1 MTCCWCAS
9 RYWRRIHGGRKSC
22 REQYYMWHRLPVTLW
37 PRHIVSGGSCKAH
50 TTATACCTHRHRL
63 MATTAHDFSSP
74 NLFSTNHA
82 RLLLFRLL
90 LLLWMLLVQLKMNSK
105 CNILF
110 SDGIRHRKNKI
121 LGWAS
126 ILGYIVALCLWRR
139 WASPLSSANIEHW
152 EPVLHTHLRHEHHTT
167 SSRNK
172 RTKRNKWQKVS
183 CSMKQRHASRLH
195 STCQVI
201 RCRVRRRAHGTEY
214 WKLATNIL
222 WIGSCVC
229 VWAKHVFVGRKQED
243 ILRRGLAPHESH
255 RQSRKET

>member
-152 EPVLHTHLRHEHHTT
+152 EAVLHTHLRHEHHTT
-167 SSRNK
+167 SSRNNMSSDE
-172 RTKRNKWQKVS
+172 RNEINDKKWAAAWNKDTRQDF
-183 CSMKQRHASRLH
+183 
-195 STCQVI
+195 I
-201 RCRVRRRAHGTEY
+201 RRA
-214 WKLATNIL
+214 KLSDVASGGAHTARNIEN
-222 WIGSCVC
+222 WQRTYYESPHVCVC
-229 VWAKHVFVGRKQED
+229 ERSTF
-243 ILRRGLAPHESH
+243 LLAG
-255 RQSRKET
+255 SRKTYWDGD